1 MNLRP
6 PGYEP
11 GELPDCSTPRRGGQY
26 TSVRR
31 YFRLVP
37 AGSGAFVMGTGI
49 VSVAL
54 ALDGEEALSRLLLAF
69 AVAGWLVSAA
79 AALGRARVPA
89 SLTGVAGTAVL
100 GARAALLGFGRA
112 ATVALALAVA
122 MWLVLAPGLMR
133 TPRERAVGT
142 SFLVVVATESIAVLA
157 ALVSQV
163 EEARWLAPVAVAP
176 LVLGLAA
183 YPLVARRFDL
193 REVASG
199 HGDQWVAGGA
209 LAIAALACA
218 EVGGAA
224 TGALHTW
231 LDHASFVV
239 WALAVGWLPV
249 LVAGELRG
257 PRRGFD
263 LRRWATVFPVG
274 MYAVCS
280 FLVARSDG
288 VAPIATFARIWVWVA
303 LAVWLLAFAGTAR
316 RGAWIA
322 AHYDPGR

>member
-1 MNLRP
+1 LNLRP

-11 GELPDCSTPRRGGQY
+11 GELPDCSTPRRGVQY
-26 TSVRR
+26 TTVKREFRR
-31 YFRLVP
+31 VP

-54 ALDGEEALSRLLLAF
+54 ALDGEDVLSRTLF
-69 AVAGWLVSAA
+69 AIAAAGWLVSAA

-100 GARAALLGFGRA
+100 GARAAVLGWGRV
-112 ATVALALAVA
+112 ATIALAIAVSLWLA
-122 MWLVLAPGLMR
+122 LLPSLIR

-163 EEARWLAPVAVAP
+163 EDARWVATIAVVPLA
-176 LVLGLAA
+176 LGLVA
-183 YPLVARRFDL
+183 YTLVARRFDL
-193 REVASG
+193 REVTSG

-209 LAIAALACA
+209 LAISALACA
-218 EVGGAA
+218 EVGEAT
-224 TGALHTW
+224 TGALRAT
-231 LDHASFVV
+231 LDDAALVV
-239 WALAVGWLPV
+239 WVLAIGWLPL

-263 LRRWATVFPVG
+263 LRRWAAVFPFG

-280 FLVARSDG
+280 FLVARVDDVGS
-288 VAPIATFARIWVWVA
+288 IATFARIWVWVA
-303 LAVWLLAFAGTAR
+303 LAVWLVAFAGAAR
-316 RGAWIA
+316 RGAPVA
-322 AHYDPGR
+322 AHYDSER

>member
-1 MNLRP
+1 
-6 PGYEP
+6 
-11 GELPDCSTPRRGGQY
+11 
-26 TSVRR
+26 
-31 YFRLVP
+31 
-37 AGSGAFVMGTGI
+37 MGTGI

-54 ALDGEEALSRLLLAF
+54 ALDGEETVSRALFALA
-69 AVAGWLVSAA
+69 AVGWVVSAA
-79 AALGRARVPA
+79 AALGREQLPA

-100 GARAALLGFGRA
+100 GGRAALLGWGRV
-112 ATVALALAVA
+112 ATMALAVA
-122 MWLVLAPGLMR
+122 VVMWLALLPSLVR
-133 TPRERAVGT
+133 TPRERAAGT

-163 EEARWLAPVAVAP
+163 EHTRWLATAALVP

-193 REVASG
+193 REIASG

-209 LAIAALACA
+209 LAIATLACA

-224 TGALHTW
+224 TGVLHST
-231 LDHASFVV
+231 LDHAALVV
-239 WALAVGWLPV
+239 WVLAIGWLPV

-280 FLVARSDG
+280 FLVAHVDG
-288 VAPIATFARIWVWVA
+288 VGSIATFARVWAWVG
-303 LAVWLLAFAGTAR
+303 LAVWLLALAGAAR
-316 RGAWIA
+316 RGVRLAG
-322 AHYDPGR
+322 HYDPGR

>member
-1 MNLRP
+1 
-6 PGYEP
+6 
-11 GELPDCSTPRRGGQY
+11 
-26 TSVRR
+26 
-31 YFRLVP
+31 
-37 AGSGAFVMGTGI
+37 MGTGI

-54 ALDGEEALSRLLLAF
+54 ALDGEDVLSRTLF
-69 AVAGWLVSAA
+69 AIAAAGWLVSAVA
-79 AALGRARVPA
+79 AVARARLPA

-100 GARAALLGFGRA
+100 GARAAVFGWGRV

-122 MWLVLAPGLMR
+122 MWLALVPDLVRM
-133 TPRERAVGT
+133 PRERTVGT

-163 EEARWLAPVAVAP
+163 EDARWLATAAVAP
-176 LVLGLAA
+176 LVFGLAA
-183 YPLVARRFDL
+183 YPFVARRFDL

-209 LAIAALACA
+209 LAITALACA

-224 TGALHTW
+224 TGALHTT
-231 LDHASFVV
+231 LDHAALVV
-239 WALAVGWLPV
+239 WVTAIAWLPV

-280 FLVARSDG
+280 FLVARVDG
-288 VAPIATFARIWVWVA
+288 VGSIATFARTWAWVGLV
-303 LAVWLLAFAGTAR
+303 VWLLAFAGAAR
-316 RGAWIA
+316 RGVRRV
-322 AHYDPGR
+322 AHYDPRQ

>member
-1 MNLRP
+1 
-6 PGYEP
+6 
-11 GELPDCSTPRRGGQY
+11 
-26 TSVRR
+26 
-31 YFRLVP
+31 
-37 AGSGAFVMGTGI
+37 MGTGI

-54 ALDGEEALSRLLLAF
+54 ALDGEDTLSRALF
-69 AVAGWLVSAA
+69 AIAAVGWLVSAVA
-79 AALGRARVPA
+79 AVGREQLPA

-100 GARAALLGFGRA
+100 GARAALLGWGRV
-112 ATVALALAVA
+112 ATIALAIAVA
-122 MWLVLAPGLMR
+122 MWLALVPDLVR

-163 EEARWLAPVAVAP
+163 DHTRWLATAAVVP

-193 REVASG
+193 REIAFG

-224 TGALHTW
+224 TGTLHTT
-231 LDHASFVV
+231 LDHAALVV
-239 WALAVGWLPV
+239 WVLAIGWLPV

-274 MYAVCS
+274 MYAACS
-280 FLVARSDG
+280 FVVAHVDSVG
-288 VAPIATFARIWVWVA
+288 SIATFARVWAWVG
-303 LAVWLLAFAGTAR
+303 LAVWLLAFAGAAR
-316 RGAWIA
+316 RGARLA

>member
-1 MNLRP
+1 M
-6 PGYEP
+6 
-11 GELPDCSTPRRGGQY
+11 RRE
-26 TSVRR
+26 
-31 YFRLVP
+31 FRLVP

-54 ALDGEEALSRLLLAF
+54 ALDGEDVVSRALF
-69 AVAGWLVSAA
+69 AIAAVGWLVSAA
-79 AALGRARVPA
+79 AALGRERLPA
-89 SLTGVAGTAVL
+89 SLTGVAATAVL
-100 GARAALLGFGRA
+100 GARAALLGWGRVA
-112 ATVALALAVA
+112 IVALALAVA
-122 MWLVLAPGLMR
+122 MWLALLPDLVR

-157 ALVSQV
+157 ALVSQL
-163 EEARWLAPVAVAP
+163 EDTRWLATAAVAP

-193 REVASG
+193 RQIAFG

-218 EVGGAA
+218 EVGAAA
-224 TGALHTW
+224 TGVLHTA
-231 LDHASFVV
+231 LDHAALVV
-239 WALAVGWLPV
+239 WVLAIGWLPV

-257 PRRGFD
+257 PRHGFD

-280 FLVARSDG
+280 FLVAHVDG
-288 VAPIATFARIWVWVA
+288 VDSIATFARIWAWVG
-303 LAVWLLAFAGTAR
+303 LAVWLLAFAGAAR
-316 RGAWIA
+316 RGVRPA
-322 AHYDPGR
+322 AHYDPRR

>member
-1 MNLRP
+1 
-6 PGYEP
+6 
-11 GELPDCSTPRRGGQY
+11 
-26 TSVRR
+26 
-31 YFRLVP
+31 
-37 AGSGAFVMGTGI
+37 MGTGI

-54 ALDGEEALSRLLLAF
+54 ALDGEDALSRTLF
-69 AVAGWLVSAA
+69 AIAAAGWLVAAA
-79 AALGRARVPA
+79 AALARARVPA

-100 GARAALLGFGRA
+100 GARAAFLGWGRV
-112 ATVALALAVA
+112 ATIALAVA
-122 MWLVLAPGLMR
+122 VSLWLALLPSLIR

-157 ALVSQV
+157 ALVSRV
-163 EEARWLAPVAVAP
+163 ENARWVATIAVAP
-176 LVLGLAA
+176 LALGLVA

-218 EVGGAA
+218 EVGAA
-224 TGALHTW
+224 TTGALHTT
-231 LDHASFVV
+231 LDRAALVV
-239 WALAVGWLPV
+239 WLLAIGWLPV

-280 FLVARSDG
+280 FLVARVDG
-288 VAPIATFARIWVWVA
+288 FGSIATFARIWVWVA
-303 LAVWLLAFAGTAR
+303 LAVWLVAFAGAAR
-316 RGAWIA
+316 RGVRRS
-322 AHYDPGR
+322 AHYDPER

>member
-11 GELPDCSTPRRGGQY
+11 GELPDCSTPRRDGQY
-26 TSVRR
+26 TTVRR
-31 YFRLVP
+31 DFRLVP
-37 AGSGAFVMGTGI
+37 VGSGAFVMGTGI
-49 VSVAL
+49 VSIAL
-54 ALDGEEALSRLLLAF
+54 ALDGEKALSHTLF
-69 AVAGWLVSAA
+69 AIAAAGWLVSAA

-100 GARAALLGFGRA
+100 GARAALLGWGRV
-112 ATVALALAVA
+112 ATVALALTVA
-122 MWLVLAPGLMR
+122 MWLALVPGLIR

-163 EEARWLAPVAVAP
+163 EDERWLATFAVAP
-176 LVLGLAA
+176 LVLGLAV

-193 REVASG
+193 REVAFG

-218 EVGGAA
+218 QVGGAA
-224 TGALHTW
+224 TGVLHTW

-239 WALAVGWLPV
+239 WALAIGWLPV

-280 FLVARSDG
+280 FLVARNEG
-288 VAPIATFARIWVWVA
+288 VASIETFARIWVWVA
-303 LAVWLLAFAGTAR
+303 VAVWVLAFAGAAR
-316 RGAWIA
+316 RGARTA
-322 AHYDPGR
+322 AHYDPER

>member
-1 MNLRP
+1 
-6 PGYEP
+6 
-11 GELPDCSTPRRGGQY
+11 
-26 TSVRR
+26 
-31 YFRLVP
+31 
-37 AGSGAFVMGTGI
+37 MGTGI

-54 ALDGEEALSRLLLAF
+54 ALDGEETVSRALFALA
-69 AVAGWLVSAA
+69 AVGWVVSAA
-79 AALGRARVPA
+79 AALGREQLPA

-100 GARAALLGFGRA
+100 GGRAALLGWGRV
-112 ATVALALAVA
+112 ATMALAVA
-122 MWLVLAPGLMR
+122 VVMWLALLPSLVR
-133 TPRERAVGT
+133 TPRERAAGT

-163 EEARWLAPVAVAP
+163 EHTRWLATAALVP

-193 REVASG
+193 REIASG

-224 TGALHTW
+224 TGVLHST
-231 LDHASFVV
+231 LDHAALVV
-239 WALAVGWLPV
+239 WVLAIGWLPV

-280 FLVARSDG
+280 FLVAHVDG
-288 VAPIATFARIWVWVA
+288 VGSIATFARVWAWVG
-303 LAVWLLAFAGTAR
+303 LAVWLLALAGAAR
-316 RGAWIA
+316 RGVRLAG
-322 AHYDPGR
+322 HYDPGR